1 MIDIERGDLTLGIVG
16 TGAMGRGIAQ
26 IAAQAG
32 VSVRLL
38 DSRAGAAA
46 QAKDELAR
54 TFDMLAGKGRMPA
67 DAARQAKE
75 RLHVIDAK
83 EELAGCHIIVEA
95 IVENLD
101 AKKALFAALEPIVG
115 DDCLIV
121 SNTSSLSVTAIASS
135 CKHPGRVGGFHF
147 FNPVPLMK
155 VVEVVDGVLTEGWVG
170 EALTKLARRMGHQ
183 PVRATDTPGFIV
195 NHAGRGFGT
204 EALRILQEGV
214 APFATVDRI
223 LREAAGFRMG
233 PFELMDLTGVDVSY
247 PVMESIYDQFY
258 QEPRFRP
265 SYLLRQRYVAGL
277 FGRKVGHGFYSY
289 RDGKQVTVPEPAIPE
304 GQPMPVWIDAAEV
317 GWRDE
322 LRGAVRAAGWTLEQ
336 GERPGRDALCLVA
349 PLGDDATS
357 AAVMRGL
364 DARRTVAVDMLF
376 GLKGCRSVMTTPATL
391 PEYLAAACTLLKA
404 DGAAIS
410 RLRDSPGFVAQ
421 RIVAMIVNI
430 GCDIAQQGI
439 ASPEDIDNA
448 VQLGLG
454 YPKGPLALGDSLGPT
469 RILGILESLSAYTRD
484 PRYRPSP
491 WLIRR
496 ARLGISLRTAEQ

>member
-1 MIDIERGDLTLGIVG
+1 MIDIDRADLTLGIVG

-32 VSVRLL
+32 LTVRLL

-46 QAKDELAR
+46 RAKDELVR
-54 TFDMLAGKGRMPA
+54 TFDMLAGKGRMTA
-67 DAARQAKE
+67 DAARHAGE
-75 RLHVIDAK
+75 RLHVIDAMDK
-83 EELAGCHIIVEA
+83 LAGAHIIIEA
-95 IVENLD
+95 IVEDLS
-101 AKKALFAALEPIVG
+101 AKQALFAALEPLVG
-115 DDCLIV
+115 DDCLIA

-135 CKHPGRVGGFHF
+135 CKRPGRVGGFHF

-155 VVEVVDGVLTEGWVG
+155 VVEVIDGVLTEPWVG
-170 EALTKLARRMGHQ
+170 EALTKLAQRMGHK

-214 APFATVDRI
+214 ASFDTIDRI

-233 PFELMDLTGVDVSY
+233 PFELMDLTGVDVSH

-277 FGRKVGHGFYSY
+277 FGRKVGRGFYSY
-289 RDGKQVTVPEPAIPE
+289 RDGKQVAVSEPVLPQ
-304 GQPMPVWIDAAEV
+304 GKPMPAWIDAAEV
-317 GWRDE
+317 GWRDA
-322 LRGAVRAAGWTLEQ
+322 LRGLVKSAGWILEQ
-336 GERPGRDALCLVA
+336 GERPGAEALCIVA
-349 PLGDDATS
+349 PLGDDATT
-357 AAVMRGL
+357 AALARGL

-376 GLKGCRSVMTTPATL
+376 GLTGRRSVITTPVTD
-391 PEYLAAACTLLKA
+391 PNCLASACSLLAA
-404 DGAAIS
+404 DGAKVS
-410 RLRDSPGFVAQ
+410 RLRDSSGFIAQ
-421 RIVAMIVNI
+421 RVVAMIVNI

-454 YPKGPLALGDSLGPT
+454 YPKGPLGFGDALGPA
-469 RILGILESLSAYTRD
+469 RILKILESLSEHTRD

-496 ARLGISLRTAEQ
+496 ARLGISLRIAEQ